1 MKEEKYDIVETVQNN
16 NRKII
21 ETEARAI
28 ILHTN
33 M

>member
-21 ETEARAI
+21 ESEARTI

>member
-1 MKEEKYDIVETVQNN
+1 MKEEKYHIVETVQNN

-21 ETEARAI
+21 EIEAKAI
-28 ILHTN
+28 PLHTF